1 MNNPNSQMTQ
11 MLIESFQN
19 AHEGAVAASSAEVSI
34 YRIYKDFIGKK
45 DSLFS
50 QFLKNQKIDITKDL
64 EKKISGE
71 AALSSPL
78 QGQVPFSVEVQR
90 ALSIASAKAKDLND
104 EFIST
109 EHFLFYF
116 INNTSNFK
124 ISFNYSESDL
134 KLWIEEKR
142 KGKRLTSSNPE
153 GTREA
158 LSKYCKNLNEMAEGN
173 KLDPVIG
180 RDSEIR
186 RIIQVLLRRTKN
198 NPVLIGEPGVGK
210 TAIVEGLAGRI
221 VEGDVPESLIGKT
234 IYSLDMGLL
243 VAGAKYKGEF
253 EERLKAVVSEITDS
267 NGDIILFIDE
277 LHTLVG
283 AGKSEG
289 AMDAAQL
296 LKPALSRGQ
305 LRVIGATTI
314 NEYKEYIEKDKALER
329 RFQSTLVEE
338 PSNEDALAILRGI
351 KDKYELHHGV
361 SIKDEALV
369 SAVELSSRYINH
381 RFLPDKAIDLIDEAA
396 SQLNIEIH
404 SVPEEL
410 DVLRREI
417 ILLQIEEKALESEEK
432 PDKKRIEE
440 LKLNLDAKLKLKTKL
455 TSAWETERQ
464 SLNASKD
471 LNVQMDRVLNEIAQ
485 AEKTGDLALAA
496 KLKYGDLPAVEKK
509 IAEAH
514 ANPTKTTM
522 VKDSVGSDE
531 VAKVI
536 SEWTKIPLSK
546 LTGSEKEKILNLDKN
561 LKERVVGQDK
571 SIEAVAS
578 SVLRNRAGLSDPNKP
593 IGVFLFLGPTGV
605 GKTETVK
612 ALAEQMFDDEK
623 KIIRLDM
630 SEFMEKHSV
639 SKLIGSPPGYIG
651 YNEGGQLTDKV
662 KRNPFSVVLLDEVEK
677 AHPDVFNTL
686 LQVFDEG
693 RLTDSQGNTV
703 DFKNT
708 LVVMTSN
715 LKVEDLNSH
724 FRPEFL
730 NRIDEVL
737 VYDKLEKQSL
747 IKIVDLLLD
756 QIKKRMAPRGFKLE
770 ITDKAKTF
778 LFEKGYDEVY
788 GARPLKRT
796 VEKLLINP
804 LSLKILSGELSD
816 GDLIKVSSNDLG
828 LSFEIEKAQNAD
840 QLNVGASSKP
850 VSSEMPVTEA

>member
-1 MNNPNSQMTQ
+1 MTNPNAQMTQ
-11 MLIESFQN
+11 MLIESFGA
-19 AHEGAVAASSAEVSI
+19 AHDAAVSSSSSEVSI
-34 YRIYKDFIGKK
+34 NRIFKEFVLRK
-45 DSLFS
+45 DSLFAS
-50 QFLKNQKIDITKDL
+50 FLKDQKIDLLKEL
-64 EKKISGE
+64 EQKISSE
-71 AALSSPL
+71 AVLNSPP
-78 QGQVPFSVEVQR
+78 QGQLPFSVEVQR
-90 ALSIASAKAKDLND
+90 ALSVATTKAKDLED

-109 EHFLFYF
+109 EHFLFHLIHNSSSY
-116 INNTSNFK
+116 K
-124 ISFNYSESDL
+124 IRLDVTESDL
-134 KLWIEEKR
+134 KLWLQKKR

-153 GTREA
+153 GTRDA
-158 LSKYCKNLNEMAEGN
+158 LAKYCKNLNELASNN

-180 RDSEIR
+180 RDPEIR
-186 RIIQVLLRRTKN
+186 RIVQVLLRRTKN

-253 EERLKAVVSEITDS
+253 EERLKGVVSEVTDS
-267 NGDIILFIDE
+267 NGDVILFIDE

-296 LKPALSRGQ
+296 LKPALSRGE
-305 LRVIGATTI
+305 LRVIGATTTR
-314 NEYKEYIEKDKALER
+314 EYKEYIEKDKALER

-369 SAVELSSRYINH
+369 TAVELSSRYINH

-404 SVPEEL
+404 SVPVEL
-410 DVLRREI
+410 DVLRRDI
-417 ILLQIEEKALESEEK
+417 VRLQIEEKALESDAEPNQE
-432 PDKKRIEE
+432 RLAA
-440 LKLNLDAKLKLKTKL
+440 LKESLESKLKLKTAL
-455 TSAWETERQ
+455 TSVWEEEKK

-471 LNVQMDRVLNEIAQ
+471 LKIEMDRVLNEIAQ
-485 AEKTGDLALAA
+485 AEKVGDLALAA
-496 KLKYGDLPAVEKK
+496 RLKYGDLPAVEKK
-509 IAEAH
+509 IAEAESC
-514 ANPTKTTM
+514 PSKTTM
-522 VKDSVGSDE
+522 VRDSVGSEE

-536 SEWTKIPLSK
+536 SKWTKIPLSK
-546 LTGSEKEKILNLDKN
+546 LTGSETEKILNLEKN
-561 LKERVVGQDK
+561 LKSRVIGQD
-571 SIEAVAS
+571 EALDAVAS

-593 IGVFLFLGPTGV
+593 TGVFLFLGPTGV

-651 YNEGGQLTDKV
+651 YNEGGQLTEKV
-662 KRNPFSVVLLDEVEK
+662 KRNPFSVILLDEVEK

-693 RLTDSQGNTV
+693 RLTDGQGNTV

-715 LKVEDLNSH
+715 LKESDLKSH

-737 VYDKLEKQSL
+737 VYNKLEKKSL
-747 IKIVDLLLD
+747 VKIVDLLLD
-756 QIKKRMAPRGFKLE
+756 QIKERIKPRGFSLE
-770 ITDKAKTF
+770 IDTEAKDY
-778 LFEKGYDEVY
+778 LFEKGYDEVF

-804 LSLKILSGELSD
+804 LSLKILSGELVS
-816 GDLIKVSSNDLG
+816 GDLVHVKASDLG
-828 LSFEIEKAQNAD
+828 LYFEIEKKIQPE
-840 QLNVGASSKP
+840 GRASSKP
-850 VSSEMPVTEA
+850 SSSAMPATEV